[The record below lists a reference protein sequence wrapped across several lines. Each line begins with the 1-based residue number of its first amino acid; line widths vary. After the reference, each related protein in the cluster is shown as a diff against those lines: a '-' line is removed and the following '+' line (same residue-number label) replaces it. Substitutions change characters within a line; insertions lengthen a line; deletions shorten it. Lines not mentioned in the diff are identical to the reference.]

1 MDSSTTVYSEGMA
14 TPSGPNSPI
23 LSRHHA
29 MNYYGQA
36 ASSPTPSSMCP
47 KTLTS
52 VTHLVDA
59 LLQVAKTRNAD
70 VTVNARTT
78 VMSLLQHRKFLPPKD
93 SFDNREVLV
102 GRYIVDNIRQVATLS
117 PETTLIESLLLLNF
131 DLNAFVDNIQGNL
144 TTAKT
149 EHHFVSAAIPDAQS
163 PVDYASCLASAALKY
178 RDSSRE
184 ATEDKIRIQEDL
196 RECQQALQRAQR
208 NSLLTTTTP
217 TTTTTTIH
225 HQQPT
230 SFRSQQPTTRGLHA
244 RVHSMTTRGRSTTPT
259 DTAAVEQPT
268 KSDGTTPQEV
278 GGGDDDDDVPG
289 PASTADHQDGI
300 QVLESEV
307 SRLTAD
313 VAVAE
318 KTLRDI
324 QYAIEKEAD
333 SMFSDLTSHREHL
346 AHERR
351 MKLTKKAT
359 LASSVSEM
367 ESVFALANTYMVVIK
382 SITESIKS
390 QVLSTCPTLVT
401 SLDQSVVIPL
411 TGDEV
416 HQPFTNGHLPGIYAL
431 LKDKFYRSTAMDFF
445 KELRTTVQLRMSTNN
460 LQDGIALVD
469 NVLATWFKLDYWK
482 KLTPDAFSCMLLL
495 NVLPDSL
502 EPIRTA
508 GMEHLLEHMEELER
522 NNNGKPSGAD
532 SSAPMSN
539 SPDAAPRL
547 LQYSMLKEKLKLLV
561 TSRTSPHAT
570 TTMSVSGVADAKP
583 QYNNQYKG
591 NRNNRAPQQAYATG
605 PVPSAGSANTPSN
618 ASNRVLTKGVPSLSC
633 QASRSF
639 NYYHILDND
648 VQQPYSSLMEPC
660 RFCANPAAGKV
671 HDPPCNPAKCNK
683 CELYGHT
690 KAFCA
695 QMPTHTRAEISKRKA
710 EAAAS
715 TNNTKQT

>member
-1 MDSSTTVYSEGMA
+1 MDSSTTVYTEGMA
-14 TPSGPNSPI
+14 TPSGPNSPT
-23 LSRHHA
+23 LSRHHHA

-36 ASSPTPSSMCP
+36 ASSPLQSSMSP
-47 KTLTS
+47 KTLSST
-52 VTHLVDA
+52 THLVDA
-59 LLQVAKTRNAD
+59 LLQVAQTRNAE
-70 VTVNARTT
+70 VTGTARPT
-78 VMSLLQHRKFLPPKD
+78 VMTLLQHRRFLPPKD
-93 SFDNREVLV
+93 SFDNREILV
-102 GRYIVDNIRQVATLS
+102 GRYIVDSIRQVASLS
-117 PETTLIESLLLLNF
+117 PETTLIESFLLLNF
-131 DLNAFVDNIQGNL
+131 NIPAFVDNVQGNL

-149 EHHFVSAAIPDAQS
+149 EHQFVSTVIPDAQPS
-163 PVDYASCLASAALKY
+163 VDYASCLASATLKY
-178 RDSSRE
+178 RDSFRE
-184 ATEDKIRIQEDL
+184 ATEDKIRVQEDL

-208 NSLLTTTTP
+208 HSSILIPTP
-217 TTTTTTIH
+217 TTTTIH
-225 HQQPT
+225 QPT
-230 SFRSQQPTTRGLHA
+230 SFRSQQPTTRGLQTRA
-244 RVHSMTTRGRSTTPT
+244 RSMTTRGRSATPT

-268 KSDGTTPQEV
+268 KSDGTPQEV
-278 GGGDDDDDVPG
+278 GGADDDAVPD
-289 PASTADHQDGI
+289 PVSTDHQDGI
-300 QVLESEV
+300 HFLESEV

-313 VAVAE
+313 VVVAE

-324 QYAIEKEAD
+324 QYEIEKEAD
-333 SMFSDLTSHREHL
+333 SMFSELTSHREHL
-346 AHERR
+346 AYERK
-351 MKLTKKAT
+351 MKLTKKAN
-359 LASSVSEM
+359 LASSISEM
-367 ESVFALANTYMVVIK
+367 ESVLALTNTYMVVIK

-469 NVLATWFKLDYWK
+469 NVIATWFKLDYWK

-508 GMEHLLEHMEELER
+508 GMEHLLEHMEEVER
-522 NNNGKPSGAD
+522 TTNGKPSGAD
-532 SSAPMSN
+532 NTAPISN
-539 SPDAAPRL
+539 SPEAAPRL

-561 TSRTSPHAT
+561 TSRTNPHAA
-570 TTMSVSGVADAKP
+570 TMVSVSGVADAKP

-591 NRNNRAPQQAYATG
+591 NRSNRAPQQAYATG

-639 NYYHILDND
+639 NYYHLLDNG

-715 TNNTKQT
+715 NTKQT